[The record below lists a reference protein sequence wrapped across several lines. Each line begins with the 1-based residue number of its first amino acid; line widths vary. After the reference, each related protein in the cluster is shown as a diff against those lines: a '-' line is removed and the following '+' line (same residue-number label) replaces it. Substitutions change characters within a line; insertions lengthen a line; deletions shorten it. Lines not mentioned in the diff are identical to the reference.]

1 MKKTTKPQP
10 YTKKLKQ
17 IRIGGG
23 WRKQSFPGRS
33 TRTGYLIPNG
43 QLEDIYSDN
52 ILQTEQTI
60 LLDLGMDRQT
70 DRWTDTYI

>member
-1 MKKTTKPQP
+1 MKKNHKASAIH
-10 YTKKLKQ
+10 KKLKQ
-17 IRIGGG
+17 LRIGGG

-52 ILQTEQTI
+52 IIQTEQTI